1 MINKANP
8 KITYKFL
15 FGNGRKVDYSIQLD
29 SESLAYISDPA
40 RHYPEWTRLD
50 YEPRCTNCPLVNQN
64 MEYCP
69 IAVNLVDV
77 VHVFKDTLSYE
88 PVDCEVITHE
98 RTYNKRNIQI
108 QSALSS
114 LLGIIMVTSGCPALD
129 KLRPMVKFHL
139 PFASIEETIYRAAS
153 MYLLAQYFRMKH
165 GFKTDLDLKG
175 LIAVYQKIDQIN
187 GRLCRRIRSATNQ
200 DASLNAVVVLD
211 VFAKM
216 VPISVE
222 ETLLSFDGLFTKYL
236 NE

>member
-1 MINKANP
+1 MVEKANLE
-8 KITYKFL
+8 IAYKFSS
-15 FGNGRKVDYSIQLD
+15 GNGRKVEFSIQLD
-29 SESLAYISDPA
+29 SETLAYSSDAERKYPA
-40 RHYPEWTRLD
+40 WTRLD
-50 YEPRCTNCPLVNQN
+50 YEPQCTNCQLINKN

-88 PVDCEVITHE
+88 TVDCEVTTNE
-98 RTYNKRNIQI
+98 RTYYKRNIQI

-165 GFKTDLDLKG
+165 DLKTDLDLKG
-175 LIAVYQKIDQIN
+175 LIAVYQEIDQIN
-187 GRLCRRIRSATNQ
+187 ARLCKRIRCATNQ

-222 ETLLSFDGLFTKYL
+222 DTLLSFNSLFVQYL
-236 NE
+236 ND